1 MSGPA
6 RMLATLRRAIEIDTR
21 RGYVATLERHALQ
34 TRARVLA
41 SRIIEGRA

>member
-21 RGYVATLERHALQ
+21 PGYAAALERHALQ

-41 SRIIEGRA
+41 ARIIGGRA

>member
-6 RMLATLRRAIEIDTR
+6 RMLMFLLRVLEIDTR
-21 RGYVATLERHALQ
+21 PGYAAVLERHAVQ

-41 SRIIEGRA
+41 ARIIEGRA